1 MNAIIY
7 TRFSPQRHGGE
18 SESCETQ
25 LAYCEQLA
33 HNKGYAV
40 AGMFED
46 REASGADEDRPGLW
60 AAIDALAKGDVLLV
74 YKLDRLARNVYLAEM
89 IRRAVAVA
97 GGRIEAVMGDVEGDG
112 PESVMIRQ
120 VLASIAEY
128 ERKIIA
134 LRTKFAMLHHQRNG
148 RRMGRYAP
156 YGFEIDALDSTR
168 LVPVE
173 AEQEAVARIL
183 ALHADGRNALNI
195 SQTLNAEGV
204 PARSGGKWN
213 RKTVA
218 KIIGRGG
225 VA

>member
-1 MNAIIY
+1 
-7 TRFSPQRHGGE
+7 
-18 SESCETQ
+18 
-25 LAYCEQLA
+25 
-33 HNKGYAV
+33 
-40 AGMFED
+40 MFED